1 MQMLPPAHQAAIK
14 KATNA
19 RKAELTPKEPA

>member
-1 MQMLPPAHQAAIK
+1 MQMLDEAHHAAIK

-19 RKAELTPKEPA
+19 RKAELQQKAEA